1 MNVLM
6 LVVVPV
12 IILAIVAALVI
23 AQYDISK
30 NNRRGKLVIP
40 ILSLVIPI
48 ALLIIFIL
56 IYKISGV
63 VIMKSS
69 MLLISVLLFI
79 GVQVAIIGFI
89 IEMVFRSTEK
99 NLVYKRSSSA
109 MEKVT
114 DTIINVGVNDY
125 DIILFESQYMLEKGM
140 AYNSYVIL
148 DDKVAVMDTVDSDV
162 TDEWLKN

>member
-40 ILSLVIPI
+40 ILSLAIPI
-48 ALLIIFIL
+48 AFTTIFIL

-89 IEMVFRSTEK
+89 IEMVFRSNRK
-99 NLVYKRSSSA
+99 KA
-109 MEKVT
+109 
-114 DTIINVGVNDY
+114 
-125 DIILFESQYMLEKGM
+125 
-140 AYNSYVIL
+140 
-148 DDKVAVMDTVDSDV
+148 
-162 TDEWLKN
+162 

>member
-69 MLLISVLLFI
+69 MLLISVFLFI

-89 IEMVFRSTEK
+89 IEMVFRSNRKKLSLQKE
-99 NLVYKRSSSA
+99 
-109 MEKVT
+109 
-114 DTIINVGVNDY
+114 
-125 DIILFESQYMLEKGM
+125 
-140 AYNSYVIL
+140 
-148 DDKVAVMDTVDSDV
+148 
-162 TDEWLKN
+162 

>member
-1 MNVLM
+1 MYK

-12 IILAIVAALVI
+12 IILAMWRSLI

-40 ILSLVIPI
+40 ILSLAIPI
-48 ALLIIFIL
+48 AFLIIFIL

-89 IEMVFRSTEK
+89 IEMVFRSNRK
-99 NLVYKRSSSA
+99 KA
-109 MEKVT
+109 
-114 DTIINVGVNDY
+114 
-125 DIILFESQYMLEKGM
+125 
-140 AYNSYVIL
+140 
-148 DDKVAVMDTVDSDV
+148 
-162 TDEWLKN
+162 

>member
-40 ILSLVIPI
+40 ILSLAIPI
-48 ALLIIFIL
+48 ALFIIFIL

-69 MLLISVLLFI
+69 MLLIS
-79 GVQVAIIGFI
+79 AIIGFI
-89 IEMVFRSTEK
+89 IETVFRSNRKKLSLQKE
-99 NLVYKRSSSA
+99 
-109 MEKVT
+109 
-114 DTIINVGVNDY
+114 
-125 DIILFESQYMLEKGM
+125 
-140 AYNSYVIL
+140 
-148 DDKVAVMDTVDSDV
+148 
-162 TDEWLKN
+162 

>member
-40 ILSLVIPI
+40 ILSLAIPI
-48 ALLIIFIL
+48 AFLIL

-89 IEMVFRSTEK
+89 IEMVFRSNRK
-99 NLVYKRSSSA
+99 KA
-109 MEKVT
+109 
-114 DTIINVGVNDY
+114 
-125 DIILFESQYMLEKGM
+125 
-140 AYNSYVIL
+140 
-148 DDKVAVMDTVDSDV
+148 
-162 TDEWLKN
+162 

>member
-12 IILAIVAALVI
+12 IILAIVATLVI

-40 ILSLVIPI
+40 ILSLAIPI
-48 ALLIIFIL
+48 AFLIIFIL

-89 IEMVFRSTEK
+89 IEMVFRSNRK
-99 NLVYKRSSSA
+99 KA
-109 MEKVT
+109 
-114 DTIINVGVNDY
+114 
-125 DIILFESQYMLEKGM
+125 
-140 AYNSYVIL
+140 
-148 DDKVAVMDTVDSDV
+148 
-162 TDEWLKN
+162 

>member
-40 ILSLVIPI
+40 ILSLAIPI
-48 ALLIIFIL
+48 ALFIIFIL

-89 IEMVFRSTEK
+89 IETVFRSNRKKLSLQKE
-99 NLVYKRSSSA
+99 
-109 MEKVT
+109 
-114 DTIINVGVNDY
+114 
-125 DIILFESQYMLEKGM
+125 
-140 AYNSYVIL
+140 
-148 DDKVAVMDTVDSDV
+148 
-162 TDEWLKN
+162 

>member
-12 IILAIVAALVI
+12 IILAIVSSLLI
-23 AQYDISK
+23 SQYDISK

-40 ILSLVIPI
+40 ILSLAIPI
-48 ALLIIFIL
+48 AFLIIFIL

-89 IEMVFRSTEK
+89 IEMVFRSNRK
-99 NLVYKRSSSA
+99 KA
-109 MEKVT
+109 
-114 DTIINVGVNDY
+114 
-125 DIILFESQYMLEKGM
+125 
-140 AYNSYVIL
+140 
-148 DDKVAVMDTVDSDV
+148 
-162 TDEWLKN
+162 

>member
-23 AQYDISK
+23 AQYDILK

-40 ILSLVIPI
+40 ILSLAIPI
-48 ALLIIFIL
+48 ALFIIFIL

-89 IEMVFRSTEK
+89 IETVFRSNRKKLSLQKE
-99 NLVYKRSSSA
+99 
-109 MEKVT
+109 
-114 DTIINVGVNDY
+114 
-125 DIILFESQYMLEKGM
+125 
-140 AYNSYVIL
+140 
-148 DDKVAVMDTVDSDV
+148 
-162 TDEWLKN
+162 

>member
-40 ILSLVIPI
+40 ILSLAIPI
-48 ALLIIFIL
+48 AFL
-56 IYKISGV
+56 KISGV

-89 IEMVFRSTEK
+89 IEMVFRSNRK
-99 NLVYKRSSSA
+99 KA
-109 MEKVT
+109 
-114 DTIINVGVNDY
+114 
-125 DIILFESQYMLEKGM
+125 
-140 AYNSYVIL
+140 
-148 DDKVAVMDTVDSDV
+148 
-162 TDEWLKN
+162 

>member
-12 IILAIVAALVI
+12 IILAIVAAFVI

-40 ILSLVIPI
+40 ILSLAIPI
-48 ALLIIFIL
+48 ALFIIFIL

-89 IEMVFRSTEK
+89 IEMVFRSNRKKLSLQKE
-99 NLVYKRSSSA
+99 
-109 MEKVT
+109 
-114 DTIINVGVNDY
+114 
-125 DIILFESQYMLEKGM
+125 
-140 AYNSYVIL
+140 
-148 DDKVAVMDTVDSDV
+148 
-162 TDEWLKN
+162 

>member
-99 NLVYKRSSSA
+99 N
-109 MEKVT
+109 
-114 DTIINVGVNDY
+114 
-125 DIILFESQYMLEKGM
+125 
-140 AYNSYVIL
+140 
-148 DDKVAVMDTVDSDV
+148 
-162 TDEWLKN
+162 

>member
-40 ILSLVIPI
+40 ILSLAIPI
-48 ALLIIFIL
+48 ALFIIFIL
-56 IYKISGV
+56 IYKISSV

-89 IEMVFRSTEK
+89 IEMVFRSNRKKLSLQKE
-99 NLVYKRSSSA
+99 
-109 MEKVT
+109 
-114 DTIINVGVNDY
+114 
-125 DIILFESQYMLEKGM
+125 
-140 AYNSYVIL
+140 
-148 DDKVAVMDTVDSDV
+148 
-162 TDEWLKN
+162 